1 MKPFAGQSSAGQ
13 SSVAA
18 PSTAKASP
26 DTAPPVRASRYW
38 KPLAA
43 LTGTVAAVAGAAA
56 LNAAVSRPLGSLPN
70 LIGGDSGWYEWRGYR
85 IAWTRRG
92 HGPAILLVHSI
103 HAAGWSY
110 EWRHNVDALAAAGHT
125 VWTIDLL
132 GFGRSD
138 RPDVDYSA
146 RLYVDLLRDF
156 IDEAIAQPTVLVA
169 SSLSGAHAVAVAA
182 GFRSVTGLILVGA
195 PGITI
200 LARPAKPAND
210 ATHAM
215 IVAPFAGQA
224 LFNTLAVRR
233 SLAFFL
239 RRSYEDDALVTPEV
253 LDAYSAT
260 AHQPGARFAPAA
272 FLGMRL
278 NLYVG
283 GALGRVRQPMLL
295 TWGREAKEVPLA
307 ELDNYRAI
315 RPDAQVR
322 TFEGCGA
329 LPHDER
335 AAEWNAAVLEFTSDA
350 RRTGGDALAAP
361 RADTALSTA

>member
-1 MKPFAGQSSAGQ
+1 MTPPEGKFSPER
-13 SSVAA
+13 A
-18 PSTAKASP
+18 PTGK
-26 DTAPPVRASRYW
+26 VSRYW

-70 LIGGDSGWYEWRGYR
+70 FIGGDSGWYEWRGYR

-110 EWRHNVDALAAAGHT
+110 EWRHNVEPLAAAGHT
-125 VWTIDLL
+125 VWTLDLL

-146 RLYVDLLRDF
+146 RLYVDLVRDF
-156 IDEAIAQPTVLVA
+156 INEAIAEPTVLVA
-169 SSLSGAHAVAVAA
+169 SSLSAAHAVAVAA
-182 GFRSVTGLILVGA
+182 GFSAVTRLVLVGA

-239 RRSYEDDALVTPEV
+239 RRTYHDDSRVTPEL

-260 AHQPGARFAPAA
+260 AHQPGARYAPAA

-283 GALGRVRQPMLL
+283 GALGRVRQPILL

-322 TFEGCGA
+322 TWEGCGA

-335 AAEWNAAVLEFTSDA
+335 AAEWNAAVVEFTAALRGEAEPLADSRVDA
-350 RRTGGDALAAP
+350 VRRSA
-361 RADTALSTA
+361 

>member
-1 MKPFAGQSSAGQ
+1 MRSRHPD
-13 SSVAA
+13 SV
-18 PSTAKASP
+18 TAN
-26 DTAPPVRASRYW
+26 TPVKDSKSW

-43 LTGTVAAVAGAAA
+43 LTGAVAAVAGAAA
-56 LNAAVSRPLGSLPN
+56 LNAAVARPLGSLPN
-70 LIGGDSGWYEWRGYR
+70 PIGGDAGWYEWRGYR

-92 HGPAILLVHSI
+92 TGPAVLLVHSI

-110 EWRHNVDALAAAGHT
+110 EWRHAVDPLAAAGHT
-125 VWTIDLL
+125 VWTLDLL

-138 RPDVDYSA
+138 RPDIEYSA

-156 IDEAIAQPTVLVA
+156 ITEAIAEPTVLIA

-182 GFRSVTGLILVGA
+182 GFRPVSALVLVGA
-195 PGITI
+195 PGITV
-200 LARPAKPAND
+200 LAKPPKPPND

-224 LFNTLAVRR
+224 LYNALVTKP

-239 RRSYEDDALVTPEV
+239 RRTYDDDRRVTPEL

-260 AHQPGARFAPAA
+260 AHQPGARYAPAA

-283 GALGRVRQPMLL
+283 GALARVRQPILL
-295 TWGREAKEVPLA
+295 TWGREAKEVTLA
-307 ELDNYRAI
+307 ELDEYRAI
-315 RPDAQVR
+315 RPDAHVR
-322 TFEGCGA
+322 TFEACGA

-335 AAEWNAAVLEFTSDA
+335 TAEWCAAVLEFTA
-350 RRTGGDALAAP
+350 GMRRAAEEGSEESLG
-361 RADTALSTA
+361 TALSS